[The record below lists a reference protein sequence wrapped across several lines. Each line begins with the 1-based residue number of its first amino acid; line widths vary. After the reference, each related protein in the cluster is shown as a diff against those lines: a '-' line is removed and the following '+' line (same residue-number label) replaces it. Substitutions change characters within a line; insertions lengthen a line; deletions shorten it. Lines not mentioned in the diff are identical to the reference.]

1 MAGINKLFVSLL
13 LEGNSFEV
21 GELVLSDQKI
31 YFRYNSD
38 FLKTGLNLSPIRLP
52 FTGDIVSAD
61 KQPFD
66 GLFGLFN
73 DSLPDG
79 WGRLLLDRSL
89 SAKGIDIA
97 RITPLDRLA
106 YVGSHGMGA
115 LVYRPEIRTKKIT
128 EFVPEL
134 DILAADLPFTKWPCW
149 QALK

>member
-13 LEGNSFEV
+13 LEGNRFEV

-38 FLKTGLNLSPIRLP
+38 FLKTRLNLSPIKLP
-52 FTGDIVSAD
+52 FSEEIVSAE

-66 GLFGLFN
+66 GLFGVFN

-89 SAKGIDIA
+89 SAIGIEIA
-97 RITPLDRLA
+97 SITP
-106 YVGSHGMGA
+106 
-115 LVYRPEIRTKKIT
+115 
-128 EFVPEL
+128 
-134 DILAADLPFTKWPCW
+134 
-149 QALK
+149 